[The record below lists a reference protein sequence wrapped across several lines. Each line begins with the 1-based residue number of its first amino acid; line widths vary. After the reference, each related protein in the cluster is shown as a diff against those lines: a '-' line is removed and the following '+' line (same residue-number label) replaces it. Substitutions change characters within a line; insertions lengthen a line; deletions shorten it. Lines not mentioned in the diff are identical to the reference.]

1 MNNLIIAS
9 FAALTF
15 FRASLAGAP
24 VVELPCQN
32 NTMHYEYV
40 ECLDYKPTFDEPMMT
55 EIQRLTTAQEI
66 YNCEEVN
73 ALCKLVYGE
82 ARNCTVEVQAAAVW
96 CVLNRVDDERFPDTI
111 LEVVKQPSQF
121 FGYKENFPVLPE
133 IQELVVDV
141 LDRWAAEK
149 SGVEDVARVLPKEY
163 LYFSGDGKQ
172 NYFTIEYNS
181 RNVWDWSL
189 YNPYTE

>member
-9 FAALTF
+9 LTALTF
-15 FRASLAGAP
+15 FRASLAGVP

-32 NTMHYEYV
+32 NTMRYEYV
-40 ECLDYKPTFDEPMMT
+40 ERMDYKPTFDEPMMT
-55 EIQRLTTAQEI
+55 ETQHLTIAEES
-66 YNCEEVN
+66 YNCEDVN

-82 ARNCTVEVQAAAVW
+82 ARGCTIEKQAAVVW
-96 CVLNRVDDERFPDTI
+96 CILNRVDDERFPDTI

-133 IQELVVDV
+133 IQEIVVDV

-149 SGVEDVARVLPKEY
+149 SGVEDVGRVLPKEY